1 MIIKLRRF
9 LFVIIIFL
17 YTGSLLAQE
26 FALVVTPPRFEVRT
40 KAGTTYRNVIEI
52 NNTSKKTAR
61 FKVQTAD
68 WTLDEKG
75 SAVFSEKLAPNSCRP
90 WVGIEAADISVK
102 GNGKRRYR
110 FEVKVPPNTKDGECT
125 FAIMIEGEPQI
136 VGGQVAMPVSGRI
149 GVIVYLAIGNAAPS
163 LAITKSSVLTVQG
176 NSIPVLQ
183 VKNNGAM
190 HGRLEGYL
198 DGVDAKSQRI
208 VLVPDNSPI
217 LVGAS
222 RAIALYPQSEDKSLK
237 APVISYPLRIKGRLD
252 SETQKLDIE
261 LTLTK

>member
-1 MIIKLRRF
+1 MTSKPRHF
-9 LFVIIIFL
+9 LLTIFFFL
-17 YTGSLLAQE
+17 YAGSLFAQE
-26 FALVVTPPRFEVRT
+26 FSLVVTPPRFEVRT

-61 FKVQTAD
+61 FNVKTAD
-68 WTLDEKG
+68 WALDASG
-75 SAVFSEKLAPNSCRP
+75 SAVFSEKLATNSCRP

-125 FAIMIEGEPQI
+125 FAIMIEGEPQV

-163 LAITKSSVLTVQG
+163 IAISKSYVATIKG

-183 VKNNGAM
+183 VQNRGTM

-198 DGVDAKSQRI
+198 DGVDAKGQRI
-208 VLVPDNSPI
+208 VFVPDNSPI
-217 LVGAS
+217 LIGAN
-222 RAIALYPQSEDKSLK
+222 RAIALYPQPEGKSNQ
-237 APVISYPLRIKGRLD
+237 APTISYPLRIKGRLD
-252 SETQKLDIE
+252 SETQKLDVE

>member
-1 MIIKLRRF
+1 MTRKLQYF
-9 LFVIIIFL
+9 LVVVLIFL
-17 YTGSLLAQE
+17 SASKLFAQE
-26 FALVVTPPRFEVRT
+26 FSLVVTPPRFEVRT

-61 FKVQTAD
+61 FNVKTAD
-68 WTLDEKG
+68 WALDASG
-75 SAVFSEKLAPNSCRP
+75 SAVFTEKLAANSCRP
-90 WVGIEAADISVK
+90 WVGIEASNISVK

-110 FEVKVPPNTKDGECT
+110 FEVKVPPNTKDSECT

-163 LAITKSSVLTVQG
+163 LAITKSYVTQVQG
-176 NSIPVLQ
+176 NSVPVIQ
-183 VKNNGAM
+183 VKNSGTM

-198 DGVDAKSQRI
+198 DGVDAKGQRI
-208 VLVPDNSPI
+208 VLLPDNSPI
-217 LVGAS
+217 LIGAN
-222 RAIALYPQSEDKSLK
+222 RAIALYPQPEGKSDK
-237 APVISYPLRIKGRLD
+237 APVIIYPLRIKGRLD
-252 SETQKLDIE
+252 SETQKLDVE